1 MDYRTDNLRGLLEK
15 ENGLAAPN
23 RWLVI
28 LPPINGRRKVG
39 GGSVGT
45 YDTND
50 LNVLCTSA
58 RIPGK
63 QIRTLEKVVGVVSQ
77 PTATGFESGQAT
89 FSFYL
94 THNYTVRKYFQDWMD
109 TVVSRRPPYDV
120 GFFDEYKGDLI
131 VQQQDNLGSHVYIT
145 KLKECYPVN
154 IAEIELNNQAQTAA
168 LELTVTIAYKDY
180 EVT

>member
-1 MDYRTDNLRGLLEK
+1 MNFSTDTLRGLLSRD
-15 ENGLAAPN
+15 GLAAGN

-28 LPPINGRRKVG
+28 LPNLSGRQKVG
-39 GGSVGT
+39 GGSIGS

-63 QIRTLEKVVGVVSQ
+63 QIRTIERVTGIPTQRTAVGYE
-77 PTATGFESGQAT
+77 TGDAS

-120 GFFDEYKGDLI
+120 GFFDDYKADIL
-131 VQQQDNLGSHVYIT
+131 VQQQDKKGSHVYIT
-145 KLKECYPVN
+145 KLKDCYPVN
-154 IAEIELNNQAQTAA
+154 IAEIELNNQAQQAA
-168 LELTVTIAYKDY
+168 LELTVAIAYKDY

>member
-1 MDYRTDNLRGLLEK
+1 MDYSTDALRGLLMQED
-15 ENGLAAPN
+15 GLAANN

-28 LPPINGRRKVG
+28 LPNISGRTKIG

-50 LNVLCTSA
+50 LNVMCTSA

-63 QIRTLEKVVGVVSQ
+63 QLRTIERNVGPVTQ
-77 PTATGFESGQAT
+77 RTAVGYDAGDAS

-94 THNYTVRKYFQDWMD
+94 THKYTVRKYFQDWMD
-109 TVVSRRPPYDV
+109 TIVSRRPPYDV
-120 GFFDEYKGDLI
+120 GFFDNYKADII
-131 VQQQDNLGSHVYIT
+131 VQQQDKKGSRVYIS
-145 KLKECYPVN
+145 KLKDCYPTN
-154 IAEIELNNQAQTAA
+154 IAEIELNNQAQQAA

-180 EVT
+180 EIT